1 MGAETEL
8 KFRVPA
14 ARLRTLASGRIPGV
28 RGGKRTQR
36 DLVSTYFDTAG
47 HKLQRQGLTLRVRR
61 SGDQHLQTIKGPAAG
76 INRGEWETR
85 IAGNTPD
92 LTKFEGTPLEKL
104 ASRKLGR
111 KLKPVFTTS
120 VSRTT
125 VMVATE
131 DSEIELAIDR
141 GRIIAGR
148 RQTPIAELELELKRG
163 APRALFRLGRILA
176 AHAAAE
182 LYLSA
187 KSERGYALARGNVAG
202 ATVASPIVLDDEM
215 IAREAFRIIAHAC
228 FSHFVRNADAVRGG
242 EAEGIHQM
250 RVGLRRLRAA
260 ISLFSDLLPGAET
273 ERIKTECKWLT
284 DELAAARE
292 IDVFVARLGSAA
304 SRRLAPRRGR
314 KAIEREFALRR
325 ARAVRQIVRMLAS
338 DRFRALLVD
347 LLAWIEEQR
356 DSDKD
361 GAIGNAAARI
371 LRQRVKKA
379 RRQGRDLGELSA
391 RERHRYRIRIKKLRY
406 AIEFFETLFP
416 GKRMRRSLA
425 RLSKRLKRI
434 QDALGTLN
442 DMAAHRELAT
452 QAALGAPQAHRRARA
467 FASGVVVGDENRAA
481 ARLLRAAMD
490 DARKL
495 RRPKLD

>member
-1 MGAETEL
+1 MGAVTEL
-8 KFRVPA
+8 KFRVPGP
-14 ARLRTLASGRIPGV
+14 RLRTLASGKIPGV
-28 RGGKRTQR
+28 RGGKRAQR
-36 DLVSTYFDTAG
+36 DLVSTYFDTTG

-61 SGDQHLQTIKGPAAG
+61 SGDEHLQTIKGPATG
-76 INRGEWETR
+76 INRGEWETPV
-85 IAGNTPD
+85 AGSAPD
-92 LTKFEGTPLEKL
+92 LTKFEGTPLEKF

-111 KLKPVFTTS
+111 KLKPVFTTAIS
-120 VSRTT
+120 QTT

-141 GRIIAGR
+141 GRIVAGR
-148 RQTPIAELELELKRG
+148 RQSPIAELELKRG
-163 APRALFRLGRILA
+163 VPRALFRLGRILA

-182 LYLSA
+182 LYLPT
-187 KSERGYALARGNVAG
+187 KSERGYALARGEVAD
-202 ATVASPIVLDDEM
+202 ATVAGPIVLDDEM
-215 IAREAFRIIAHAC
+215 VAREAFRSIAHAC
-228 FSHFVRNADAVRGG
+228 FAHFVRNADAVRRG

-250 RVGLRRLRAA
+250 RVGLRRMRAA
-260 ISLFSDLLPGAET
+260 ISLFSGFLPGAET
-273 ERIKTECKWLT
+273 ERIKGECKWLT

-314 KAIEREFALRR
+314 KAIEREFVLRR

-347 LLAWIEEQR
+347 LLAWIEEDR
-356 DSDKD
+356 DGDKD
-361 GAIGNAAARI
+361 RAIGKAAARI

-379 RRQGRDLGELSA
+379 RRQGRELGELST

-406 AIEFFETLFP
+406 AVEFFEGLFP
-416 GKRMRRSLA
+416 GKRTQRSLA

-434 QDALGTLN
+434 QDALGSLN
-442 DMAAHRELAT
+442 DMAVHRDLAT
-452 QAALGAPQAHRRARA
+452 QAALGAGQVHRRARPV
-467 FASGVVVGDENRAA
+467 ASGVIVGDENRAA

-495 RRPKLD
+495 RRPKLV